1 VAMIADL
8 ETTFKEWLNEHLGLI
23 FRVVRAYGNTAS
35 DRDDLFQEICLQMW
49 LSIPRFEGKAKVS
62 TWIYKVALNTALV
75 WNRGEKNRR
84 KHRDRF
90 ITFAPQQQTGDS
102 QQPQE
107 IIERLYE
114 AIRKLPKVDTS
125 IVLMHLDGLSYDE
138 MAEILGISENNVGV
152 KLNRAKKQLAQF
164 LGGLIDDV

>member
-1 VAMIADL
+1 MTAEL
-8 ETTFKEWLNEHLGLI
+8 ETIFKKWLGEHQGLLY
-23 FRVVRAYGNTAS
+23 RVVRAYGNTAA
-35 DRDDLFQEICLQMW
+35 DQDDLFQEICLQLW

-62 TWIYKVALNTALV
+62 TWIYRVALNTALV

-90 ITFAPQQQTGDS
+90 ITIAPQQQTADS
-102 QQPQE
+102 QPSQE

-114 AIRKLPKVDTS
+114 AIRKLPKADTS
-125 IVLMHLDGLSYDE
+125 LVLMHLDGLGYDE
-138 MAEILGISENNVGV
+138 MSQILGISESNVGV
-152 KLNRAKKQLAQF
+152 KLNRAKKQLAQL